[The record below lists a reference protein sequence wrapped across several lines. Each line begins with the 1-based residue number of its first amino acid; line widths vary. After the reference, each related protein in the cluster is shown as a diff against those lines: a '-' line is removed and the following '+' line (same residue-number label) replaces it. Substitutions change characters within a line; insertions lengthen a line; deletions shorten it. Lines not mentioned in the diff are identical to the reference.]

1 MGDKAMG
8 RCDDQSP
15 GPGGAEN
22 SARRGCDCSIELI
35 RAGFEPS
42 RARAGSE
49 RLDYRLN
56 RWGI

>member
-1 MGDKAMG
+1 MTKAPDLVG
-8 RCDDQSP
+8 RRTP
-15 GPGGAEN
+15 
-22 SARRGCDCSIELI
+22 ARRGCDCSIELI